1 MNNIKHRRQS
11 SRNPGNLTGRSMS
24 KNRRM
29 LDSYKNTMSGLGGQ
43 FDPMNRLTYNVS
55 TVLSKGDVELLYRQ
69 DWLSRKIVEAV
80 PDDVTRK
87 WIDIHI
93 GDDSVVQGLN
103 TKMKKLKVIKKFK
116 EALVNARLYKGSVII
131 LGVLDGKSPDKPLD
145 YDNIEDL
152 LYLNVI
158 DAYSLNVKNY
168 YKDPFNPNYG
178 EPKLYRLCTQLKPDK
193 HDPTNDIIHES
204 RLIRFDGAY
213 LPEFLR
219 RMNNGWNDSILNS
232 INQALKQYGT
242 SMQSGALLFQDFIS
256 KILKMP
262 NLGDLLQSED
272 GRAILD
278 LRIQYAIASLSS
290 IGIVLIGEDEEFTKT
305 QTPISGLSDL
315 MDKYIEAVAAASNI
329 PRSRLFGQSLGTLAG
344 ATETTRAY
352 YDYCAAYQRDH
363 LKDQVSQLIKI
374 LLNCKNGVTNGVE
387 PKEWDFKFC
396 SLWDETNKEVTT
408 ARKMQAQVDDLY
420 IEKGV
425 LTPEEVTAS
434 RFRPDGYSFDT
445 IVNINQRLGEFFS
458 EQKVEPDSDSESDKN
473 EMLKSL
479 GKDAPV
485 EVKNIADTIYS
496 GARCKFKKD
505 TYLLTPHE
513 DEMNKELCKNL
524 VFRAIE
530 YSGWYKDSKD
540 KWINKKT

>member
-1 MNNIKHRRQS
+1 MNNLKHNKHTS
-11 SRNPGNLTGRSMS
+11 YNINNHTSRII
-24 KNRRM
+24 NRNRKT
-29 LDSYKNTMSGLGGQ
+29 LDAYKNAMSGLGGQ
-43 FDPMNRLTYNVS
+43 FDPMNRLTYNIS
-55 TVLSKGDVELLYRQ
+55 TVLSKSDVELLYRQ

-93 GDDSVVQGLN
+93 GDDAVVQDIN
-103 TKMKKLKVIKKFK
+103 KKIKKLKVIKKFK
-116 EALVNARLYKGSVII
+116 EALINARLYKGSIII
-131 LGVLDGKSPDKPLD
+131 LGVWDGKAPDKPLD

-158 DAYSLNVKNY
+158 DAYSINVKSY
-168 YKDPFNPNYG
+168 YKDPFEPNYG
-178 EPKLYRLCTQLKPDK
+178 EPKLYKLYTQLKPDK
-193 HDPTNDIIHES
+193 RDTSDDIIHES

-256 KILKMP
+256 KVLKMP

-272 GRAILD
+272 GRAALG
-278 LRIQYAIASLSS
+278 LRIQYAIANFSS
-290 IGIVLIGEDEEFTKT
+290 IGMVVIGEDEEFNKV
-305 QTPISGLSDL
+305 QTPISGLSNL
-315 MDKYIEAVAAASNI
+315 MDKYIEAISAASNI

-352 YDYCAAYQRDH
+352 YDFCAAYQINH
-363 LKDQVSQLIKI
+363 VGDQIKKLIKI
-374 LLNCKNGVTNGVE
+374 LLNCKNGITKGNE
-387 PKEWDFKFC
+387 PEEWDFKFC

-425 LTPEEVTAS
+425 LTPEEVTTS

-445 IVNINQRLGEFFS
+445 IVNINKRLGKFYS
-458 EQKVEPDSDSESDKN
+458 EQNIEPDFDLDPDKKDI
-473 EMLKSL
+473 LKSL
-479 GKDAPV
+479 GEDTPN
-485 EVKNIADTIYS
+485 EVKNIIDTIYS
-496 GARCKFKKD
+496 GARSKFKIDKANS
-505 TYLLTPHE
+505 E
-513 DEMNKELCKNL
+513 ANKINKALCRNL
-524 VFRAIE
+524 AFHALE
-530 YSGWYKDSKD
+530 YSGWSKNSEG
-540 KWINKKT
+540 KWINKKI